1 MNIESLF
8 FEQFQLP
15 FRVTL
20 GLLLGIITLPGFFIL
35 EHFREKQIK
44 KTELA
49 KKQGLQPTLYM
60 HQGPGGAF
68 MLLYGYAFNYMILTF
83 AFAVGMSRPY
93 LFATARLC
101 FAPQVISTQLK
112 LSNTKFFSLLTHK
125 YAFGVRGCIVANG

>member
-15 FRVTL
+15 FRVIL
-20 GLLLGIITLPGFFIL
+20 GLLLGIVTLPGFFTL

-60 HQGPGGAF
+60 PQGPGGAF
-68 MLLYGYAFNYMILTF
+68 MLLLDMPSIT
-83 AFAVGMSRPY
+83 
-93 LFATARLC
+93 
-101 FAPQVISTQLK
+101 
-112 LSNTKFFSLLTHK
+112 
-125 YAFGVRGCIVANG
+125 